1 MKTKII
7 FILIFELIICSQKIQ
22 HINNA
27 RKFINQWNYD
37 RALIEI
43 LKYREEKN
51 VEIQY
56 LLGYCYFGKNE
67 YDEAKDYFKN
77 SLDID
82 SLFRDSI
89 INIYTNAAKK
99 ALKISELPKALQ
111 FYKTLADLIP
121 DYKQAD
127 NLFLVADLNFQQGNY
142 PGALLGYLR
151 AFEIDSISETARK
164 SVRNF
169 LKSLIE
175 CDSLKLALKIAIKE
189 YKRSK
194 TSENILILGE
204 INYLIGQ
211 KLYVLGMRD
220 SAVVFFK
227 EVIANQEPK
236 SLVDDACFYLGET
249 YYQQGNFSQALD
261 YYKKV
266 LRLNPYQ
273 KGELVQKSQARIKEI
288 KEKQ

>member
-1 MKTKII
+1 VKTKII
-7 FILIFELIICSQKIQ
+7 FILIFELIFCSQKIQ